1 MLNPLLAEEVRYLK
15 ETQGGNANMSEA
27 LELIAKEYAKEEVER
42 AEHEKAVSTA
52 LNLLAIG
59 TLSVEDIARCVGLPV
74 EEVKSLTDKKP
85 A

>member
-1 MLNPLLAEEVRYLK
+1 MRKSTLFRKAVSAFWV
-15 ETQGGNANMSEA
+15 G
-27 LELIAKEYAKEEVER
+27 LELIAKEYTKEEVER

-59 TLSVEDIARCVGLPV
+59 TLSVEDIAGCVGLPV